1 MKLKKYSKEL
11 DMSLYSWNVVA
22 MVAEHHSISQAA
34 NILNLSPSAV
44 SHMVKKVEEGVG
56 YPLFIRERN
65 HFELTSNGKTLL
77 PYIQNYLKSG
87 TALQEEALR
96 LKNSVEGSVHLA
108 AYNNVIRNW
117 LPAILKRFH
126 EKYPNIKISIRQ
138 SNDVQIMQW
147 MESGEI
153 DLAIVFN
160 SYYNASSFIPL
171 HKTPVVCFTPKEYA
185 PRNGTYMTAEDLRD
199 MPIILRTENFD
210 RETNYVLS
218 NAGIPFN
225 SVFRIDNDESC
236 YEYIRQGFG
245 FRITAAIT
253 YPQDDQIKMYPIE
266 NAPYRTI
273 GLITVFPQYISPTV
287 NLFRKEVISFF
298 SDNNLMNV

>member
-1 MKLKKYSKEL
+1 
-11 DMSLYSWNVVA
+11 MSLYSWNVVA

-160 SYYNASSFIPL
+160 SYYNASSFISL

>member
-96 LKNSVEGSVHLA
+96 LKNSVEA
-108 AYNNVIRNW
+108 PFI
-117 LPAILKRFH
+117 LPLTT
-126 EKYPNIKISIRQ
+126 
-138 SNDVQIMQW
+138 M
-147 MESGEI
+147 
-153 DLAIVFN
+153 
-160 SYYNASSFIPL
+160 
-171 HKTPVVCFTPKEYA
+171 
-185 PRNGTYMTAEDLRD
+185 
-199 MPIILRTENFD
+199 
-210 RETNYVLS
+210 
-218 NAGIPFN
+218 
-225 SVFRIDNDESC
+225 
-236 YEYIRQGFG
+236 
-245 FRITAAIT
+245 
-253 YPQDDQIKMYPIE
+253 
-266 NAPYRTI
+266 
-273 GLITVFPQYISPTV
+273 
-287 NLFRKEVISFF
+287 
-298 SDNNLMNV
+298 